1 MLIIFRIFVI
11 NQITMAKL
19 NIEISGEFNTGKSTA
34 IELIKEMFELYGVIV
49 NIKGEVEMDSNK
61 MKRVVSLINTIESV
75 TLTENHDKYYIE
87 KGIYS

>member
-1 MLIIFRIFVI
+1 
-11 NQITMAKL
+11 
-19 NIEISGEFNTGKSTA
+19 
-34 IELIKEMFELYGVIV
+34 MFELYGVIV
-49 NIKGEVEMDSNK
+49 NIKGEVEMDPNK